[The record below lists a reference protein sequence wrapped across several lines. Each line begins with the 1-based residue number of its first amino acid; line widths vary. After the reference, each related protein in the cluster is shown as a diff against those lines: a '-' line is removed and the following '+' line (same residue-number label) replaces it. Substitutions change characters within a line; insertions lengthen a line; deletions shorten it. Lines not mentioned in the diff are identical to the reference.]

1 VVAIK
6 LKNKL
11 LLEYILKNYDI
22 MDVYMNLCKAYRDN
36 SRGYRIGQTIKFS
49 LAISIPIAMTILT
62 FALVH
67 ANASED
73 LVRVSAIFGMVIAVS
88 FLYIISLDLTKE
100 VCQRDENETAKLTTS
115 FIISLFCVICQAI
128 LLIYV

>member
-1 VVAIK
+1 
-6 LKNKL
+6 
-11 LLEYILKNYDI
+11 
-22 MDVYMNLCKAYRDN
+22 MDDYMNLCKAYRNNN
-36 SRGYRIGQTIKFS
+36 SRIVQIGQTIKFS

-128 LLIYV
+128 LLIYVWLKKKIILFLTIKKQK